1 MGIELSSNTGH
12 TEKLGPTTG
21 KQQVRE
27 RVKLMS
33 SSYFFI
39 AIQPWGVQFLKR
51 CAKKGEDR
59 QWFEPLWKKRVKDL
73 EIKIPRN
80 LHGVF
85 KTDGGC
91 KFKHGFE

>member
-39 AIQPWGVQFLKR
+39 DQSLLFPQSNNGR
-51 CAKKGEDR
+51 RNSER
-59 QWFEPLWKKRVKDL
+59 QKSMVCLQID
-73 EIKIPRN
+73 N
-80 LHGVF
+80 
-85 KTDGGC
+85 
-91 KFKHGFE
+91 